1 MTGLGKKVKQVNKGA
16 NFKRCEVIE
25 KKWVLVGDDKGSLHV
40 YDWKFLSHLKTF
52 HEHEAAILTIKV
64 ANANTV
70 YFSGSDSKISVA
82 KLIG

>member
-16 NFKRCEVIE
+16 NFTRCEVIE

-52 HEHEAAILTIKV
+52 HEHEAAILKIKV